1 MKPSC
6 ILVDIDGTL
15 ALKGKRDPYDFSKV
29 LEDSLNLIV
38 HDVISAYLSL
48 NPDIEP
54 ISISGR
60 SDICIE
66 NTREWLFDKCLF
78 LRDSNFHLFMRKNE
92 DYRNDFMV
100 KEEIYLEKIAPHYSV
115 RLIFDDRDSVV
126 KMWRSHGLTCFQVAD
141 GDF

>member
-1 MKPSC
+1 MKPFC
-6 ILVDIDGTL
+6 ILIDIDGTL

-29 LEDSLNLIV
+29 SEDLLNLIV

-54 ISISGR
+54 IFISGR

-66 NTREWLFDKCLF
+66 DTLEWLFDKCLF
-78 LRDSNFHLFMRKNE
+78 LKDSNFQLFMRNNE

-100 KEEIYLEKIAPHYSV
+100 KEEIYLEKIAPYYLV
-115 RLIFDDRDSVV
+115 KLIFDDRDSVV

>member
-1 MKPSC
+1 MKPFC
-6 ILVDIDGTL
+6 ILIDIDGTL

-29 LEDSLNLIV
+29 SEDLLNLIV

-54 ISISGR
+54 IFISGR

-66 NTREWLFDKCLF
+66 DTLEWLFDKCLF
-78 LRDSNFHLFMRKNE
+78 LKDSNFKLFMRNNE

-100 KEEIYLEKIAPHYSV
+100 KEEIYLEKIAPYYLV
-115 RLIFDDRDSVV
+115 KLIFDDRDSVV